1 MPRGRSKG
9 AKSVS
14 KSRHS
19 STEKAVRAPTS
30 KQYDDQGFSK
40 RKTKKSGD
48 NSRRRFPR
56 RRYNQNPRD
65 KLRNVIPQMPSA
77 PTPAR
82 FPGADIPNPLET
94 PAAPGGNAN
103 GVTPDK
109 LQAEGLHGDLDFYG
123 TNDGLVLFN
132 GNDNEVQETMASH
145 SLSLSGELDKKQ
157 YNPDVSELAKEKGDF
172 HQKVMTRLRNKLREQ
187 EEYIAEL
194 EDQNMKLTEHI
205 DLLTQQIK

>member
-1 MPRGRSKG
+1 M
-9 AKSVS
+9 
-14 KSRHS
+14 
-19 STEKAVRAPTS
+19 
-30 KQYDDQGFSK
+30 
-40 RKTKKSGD
+40 
-48 NSRRRFPR
+48 
-56 RRYNQNPRD
+56 
-65 KLRNVIPQMPSA
+65 
-77 PTPAR
+77 
-82 FPGADIPNPLET
+82 
-94 PAAPGGNAN
+94 
-103 GVTPDK
+103 TPDK